1 MTGVSDFSIRT
12 TEVGVGVRLQS
23 CIASEPQNHAA
34 MLDGLHEIFML
45 LLVRADVEMTKR
57 IVCIDFNG
65 GDRKSTRLNSS
76 HQIISY
82 AVFCLK
88 KKKNAPI
95 NSIKYCQQFLYAW
108 HSLH

>member
-1 MTGVSDFSIRT
+1 MASGKSPRLCGVSDFSIRT

-65 GDRKSTRLNSS
+65 GAKMRNCLFVLPLIYQCPTQTVLC
-76 HQIISY
+76 HEIS
-82 AVFCLK
+82 ARNLERMG
-88 KKKNAPI
+88 P
-95 NSIKYCQQFLYAW
+95 
-108 HSLH
+108 